1 MKRTLILP
9 FSLVLILVSF
19 KVLAQD
25 QLKIGHVDV
34 AEIVTAMPESDSAQ
48 VLLDN
53 DTNELEIM
61 LENMQVEY
69 NNLLNNYQEN
79 LESYSQLI
87 KQTKESELIEMQ
99 NKIQAFQQNAS
110 QQLQQRNFELVQPI
124 YEKVQEAIDKI
135 ATQNGFTY
143 ILDIS
148 KGSVV
153 FTASN
158 SQNINS
164 LVLEELGVVQ

>member
-9 FSLVLILVSF
+9 FSIILILVSL

-34 AEIVTAMPESDSAQ
+34 VEIVTSMPESDSAQ

-61 LENMQVEY
+61 LEKMQVEY

-79 LESYSQLI
+79 LEGLSQLI
-87 KQTKESELIEMQ
+87 KQTKETELIEMQ

-110 QQLQQRNFELVQPI
+110 QQLQQRNYELMQPI
-124 YEKVQEAIDKI
+124 YEKVQIAIDKI
-135 ATQNGFTY
+135 ATQEGFTY

-148 KGSVV
+148 KGAIV
-153 FTASN
+153 FTANN
-158 SQNINS
+158 SKNMNS
-164 LVLEELGVVQ
+164 LVLGELGVIQ

>member
-9 FSLVLILVSF
+9 LSLVLILVSL
-19 KVLAQD
+19 KALAQD

-34 AEIVTAMPESDSAQ
+34 VEIVTSMPESDSAQ

-53 DTNELEIM
+53 DTKELEIM
-61 LENMQVEY
+61 LEKMQVEY

-79 LESYSQLI
+79 LEGFSQLI
-87 KQTKESELIEMQ
+87 KQTKETELIEMQ

-110 QQLQQRNFELVQPI
+110 QQLQQRNYELMQPI
-124 YEKVQEAIDKI
+124 YEKVQIAIDKI
-135 ATQNGFTY
+135 ATQEGFTY

-148 KGSVV
+148 KGAVV
-153 FTASN
+153 FTADYSN
-158 SQNINS
+158 NINS
-164 LVLEELGVVQ
+164 LVLGELGVIQ

>member
-9 FSLVLILVSF
+9 ISLVLILAGF

-25 QLKIGHVDV
+25 QLKIGHINV

-48 VLLDN
+48 ILLEN
-53 DTNELEIM
+53 DTKELETM
-61 LENMQVEY
+61 FEKMQVEY
-69 NNLLNNYQEN
+69 NNLLNTYQEN

-87 KQTKESELIEMQ
+87 RQTKESELMEMQ

-110 QQLQQRNFELVQPI
+110 QQLQQRNFELMQPI
-124 YEKVQEAIDKI
+124 YEKVQIAIDKI
-135 ATQNGFTY
+135 AAQEGFTY

-164 LVLEELGVVQ
+164 LVLGELGVTR